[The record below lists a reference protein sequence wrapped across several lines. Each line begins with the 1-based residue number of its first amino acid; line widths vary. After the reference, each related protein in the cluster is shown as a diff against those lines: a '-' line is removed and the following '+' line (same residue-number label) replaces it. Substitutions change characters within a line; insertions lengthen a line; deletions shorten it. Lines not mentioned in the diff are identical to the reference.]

1 MKKVRALAFLAT
13 AGSALAC
20 AGCASERGAPARPVA
35 ARAAPPVRSIAVSPA
50 DYVARAAS
58 ASLFVIKASEQIA
71 EREGY
76 SGLGQAARRFQSE
89 QQGVGSQL
97 SFAGRRL
104 NLLPSATLLPADQ
117 MLLDEL
123 RASANPGA
131 TYVRQLKNSLPRAL
145 SLHRQYQRYGT
156 SPTLRPVAAMA
167 APVFAAE
174 LEAIGRF

>member
-1 MKKVRALAFLAT
+1 MNKLQAT
-13 AGSALAC
+13 ALVAIAASALSC
-20 AGCASERGAPARPVA
+20 VGCASETGAPARTA
-35 ARAAPPVRSIAVSPA
+35 APRAAPPVRSIAVSPA

-58 ASLFVIKASEQIA
+58 ASLFIIKASEQIA

-76 SGLGQAARRFQSE
+76 SGLGHAARRFQSE

-117 MLLDEL
+117 AMLDEL
-123 RASANPGA
+123 GASANPGA
-131 TYVRQLKNSLPRAL
+131 TYVRQLKSSLPRSL

-174 LEAIGRF
+174 LEAIKRF